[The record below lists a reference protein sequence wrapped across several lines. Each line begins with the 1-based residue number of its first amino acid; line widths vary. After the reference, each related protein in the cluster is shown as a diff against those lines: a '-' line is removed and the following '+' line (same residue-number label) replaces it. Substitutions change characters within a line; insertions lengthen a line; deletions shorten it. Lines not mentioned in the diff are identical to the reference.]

1 MSICG
6 IEINEINTEKLK
18 LVIEMAAID
27 NLWKQKF
34 AADVFVGKFY
44 SVEFNVDGIKYSY
57 QFKLWNGYSGKSF
70 VLVKENSKIIRRLHA
85 GDVFNMKY
93 HSINSNSPSE
103 LIDTEITDITR
114 ENNGRFKGHYL
125 VNLCPITTAL

>member
-1 MSICG
+1 
-6 IEINEINTEKLK
+6 
-18 LVIEMAAID
+18 MAAID

-125 VNLCPITTAL
+125 VELAPLN